1 MGRDNIKFVCIV
13 LRGLEYVR
21 LNLIIL
27 EMKIW
32 NELEMKSWSDIYLKL
47 LFILVIVKEIMVI
60 INEDMKF

>member
-1 MGRDNIKFVCIV
+1 M
-13 LRGLEYVR
+13 LRGLEHVR

-47 LFILVIVKEIMVI
+47 SLTLVIVKEIMVT